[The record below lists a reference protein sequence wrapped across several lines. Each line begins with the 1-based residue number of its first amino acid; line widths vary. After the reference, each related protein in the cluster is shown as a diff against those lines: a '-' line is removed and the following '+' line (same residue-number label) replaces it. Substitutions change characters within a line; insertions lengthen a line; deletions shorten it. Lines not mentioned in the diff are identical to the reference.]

1 MELNQHRRE
10 MAETQAKEQNLERKT
25 EKIFQN
31 DEYDI
36 DSEMTKNIRIAAA
49 ALSPQDA
56 AREVQADLKQYK
68 SLAPL
73 SNVFHKDMMFI
84 KGEASQHYRAELAK
98 KNPALLMSAIEQAFS
113 QLEFLPIKIQSIK
126 SGTQSAVQSMVAGDI
141 TAYEYAKKE
150 GIIGNLRATLDNIK
164 LHAEVSQCY
173 RKQLVKAAPRELL
186 DQVDRALVAEANRL
200 EMKLGDPAKTSLP
213 ETTRSTNMEHP
224 EEKLYIAG
232 NPTQTRSDALKKSD
246 NAQPQQVNLER
257 SRQNEKKP
265 LKIQKD
271 HRPLSLGRF

>member
-200 EMKLGDPAKTSLP
+200 EK
-213 ETTRSTNMEHP
+213 
-224 EEKLYIAG
+224 EKLYIAG
-232 NPTQTRSDALKKSD
+232 NPTQTRSDALKKSV

-257 SRQNEKKP
+257 SRQNEKNP

-271 HRPLSLGRF
+271 PRPLSLGRF